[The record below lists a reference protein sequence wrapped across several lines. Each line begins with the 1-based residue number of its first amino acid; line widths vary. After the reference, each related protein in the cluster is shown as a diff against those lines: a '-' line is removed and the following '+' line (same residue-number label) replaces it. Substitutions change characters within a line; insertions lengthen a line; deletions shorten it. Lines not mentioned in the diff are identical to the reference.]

1 VNNEEPIQE
10 KYENCCR
17 QAKGIIS
24 VFFSRPRI
32 FLCLFIILLC
42 FLVGPYLIPIPP
54 LEGVVPPDILAD
66 PDSRFVRIDDVK
78 VHYKT
83 AGNGNEALILLHG
96 FRASTITWYGVFA
109 PLAQNYSVVAYD
121 RTGFGY
127 SARPVSGEW
136 GNKNPYSPLSQ
147 VEQLIALM
155 DSLGIEQAVLV
166 GSSAGGIIAALTAVY
181 YPERVKAL
189 ILVAAAIF
197 QGGPPRWLH
206 PVLRIPQVK
215 RLGSL
220 AMRYYYTYFFDEVHK
235 RAWHDPSKRTSE
247 ILDGYEKPMK
257 AENWDRALW
266 EYVLA
271 YESLDLAMRLNE
283 IKIPVLIIAGDDDP
297 IVPLRGSEKIAEQ
310 ISHADLVIM
319 PDSGHLPHEE
329 NPELFL
335 SIVKTFLEK
344 NL

>member
-1 VNNEEPIQE
+1 ML
-10 KYENCCR
+10 
-17 QAKGIIS
+17 
-24 VFFSRPRI
+24 FSRPTI
-32 FLCLFIILLC
+32 FVCLLIVLLC
-42 FLVGPYLIPIPP
+42 FLVGPYLIPIPA
-54 LEGVVPPDILAD
+54 LKDVVPPEELAD
-66 PDSRFVRIDDVK
+66 ADSRFVTIDDVK

-83 AGNGNEALILLHG
+83 TGNGHEALVLLHG
-96 FRASTITWYGVFA
+96 FRASTITWHRVFA
-109 PLAQNYSVVAYD
+109 ALAENYTVVAYD

-147 VEQLIALM
+147 VDQLITLM
-155 DSLGIEQAVLV
+155 DSLGIEQTVLV
-166 GSSAGGIIAALTAVY
+166 GSSAGGITAALTAVY

-189 ILVAAAIF
+189 ILVSAAIF
-197 QGGPPRWLH
+197 QGGPPRWLR

-220 AMRYYYTYFFDEVHK
+220 AMRYYYIYFFDEVNK
-235 RAWHDPSKRTSE
+235 RAWHDPSKRTPE
-247 ILDGYEKPMK
+247 IRDGYRELMK

-271 YESLDLAMRLNE
+271 YEPLNLGKRLKE
-283 IKIPVLIIAGDDDP
+283 IKIPVLIITGDDDR
-297 IVPLRGSEKIAEQ
+297 IVPLRGSEKIADQ
-310 ISHADLVIM
+310 IAHADLVIM
-319 PDSGHLPHEE
+319 PDNGHLPHEE

-335 SIVKTFLEK
+335 SIVNTFLEK

>member
-1 VNNEEPIQE
+1 MFFP
-10 KYENCCR
+10 R
-17 QAKGIIS
+17 PGIL
-24 VFFSRPRI
+24 V
-32 FLCLFIILLC
+32 CLLIVLLC
-42 FLVGPYLIPIPP
+42 FLVGPFLVPIPP
-54 LEGVVPPDILAD
+54 LEDVLPPEELAD
-66 PDSRFVRIDDVK
+66 ADSRFVMIDDFT
-78 VHYKT
+78 VHYKR

-96 FRASTITWYGVFA
+96 FGASTFTWHRVFS
-109 PLAQNYSVVAYD
+109 PLSQNYAVVAYD

-127 SARPVSGEW
+127 SARPVPGEW

-166 GSSAGGIIAALTAVY
+166 GSSAGGITAALTAVY

-197 QGGPPRWLH
+197 QGGPPRWLR

-215 RLGSL
+215 RLGFL

-235 RAWHDPSKRTSE
+235 RAWHNPSKRTPA
-247 ILDGYEKPMK
+247 IQDGYKKPMK

-266 EYVLA
+266 EYVFA
-271 YESLDLAMRLNE
+271 YESLNLGQRLRE
-283 IKIPVLIIAGDDDP
+283 IKIPVLIIAGDDDR
-297 IVPLRGSEKIAEQ
+297 IVPLGGSKKIAEQ

-319 PDSGHLPHEE
+319 PDTGHLPHEE

-335 SIVKTFLEK
+335 NVVHAFLEK